1 MLQRLASS
9 IVGSFADKENLDAD
23 DSHDHGVKK
32 IGNFGETMQENTRNS
47 QMAFVI
53 KLGTGGD
60 VQGHISSPKSIMSDF

>member
-23 DSHDHGVKK
+23 DSQDHAIKQ
-32 IGNFGETMQENTRNS
+32 IGNFGATIQENTRNS

-60 VQGHISSPKSIMSDF
+60 I

>member
-9 IVGSFADKENLDAD
+9 IVGSFADKEKEENLDPD
-23 DSHDHGVKK
+23 DSQDHAIKQ
-32 IGNFGETMQENTRNS
+32 IGNFGATIQENTRNS

-60 VQGHISSPKSIMSDF
+60 I